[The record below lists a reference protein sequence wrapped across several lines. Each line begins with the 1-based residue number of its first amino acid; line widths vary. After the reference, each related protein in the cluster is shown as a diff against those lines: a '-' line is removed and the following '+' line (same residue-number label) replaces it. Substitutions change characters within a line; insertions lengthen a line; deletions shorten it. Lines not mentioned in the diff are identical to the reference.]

1 MTRSARV
8 LLVDDDK
15 TFIRMVSRFLES
27 EGFQIDVA
35 HRGDIALDRI
45 RDDVFDAM
53 VLDLMMP
60 GLSGHEVLRR
70 LSTNAEGRPVVP
82 ILLLS
87 AKGDEVERIVG
98 LESGADDFLA
108 KPCALRELAARLR
121 AVLRRSVRGKTREDS
136 RGVLRFDDLT
146 LDTGGRR
153 VCLSERSISVTD
165 TEFAI
170 LRTLM
175 VRGGGLVTKDDLSM
189 QALGRP
195 YLPNAR
201 SLDVHIGNLRQKLG
215 TDAAG
220 HSPIR
225 TIRGRGYLLA
235 TAGSA

>member
-1 MTRSARV
+1 MMSSARV

-15 TFIRMVSRFLES
+15 AFVRMVSRFLEG

-35 HRGDIALDRI
+35 HRGELALDRI
-45 RDDVFDAM
+45 RDGVFDAM

-70 LSTNAEGRPVVP
+70 LCTNASGRPIVP
-82 ILLLS
+82 IVLLS
-87 AKGDEVERIVG
+87 AKGDEVERVVG

-121 AVLRRSVRGKTREDS
+121 AVLRRSVHAKTGEDA
-136 RGVLRFDDLT
+136 RGVLRFNDLT
-146 LDTGGRR
+146 LDTGARR
-153 VCLSERSISVTD
+153 VRLSEQSISVTD

-170 LRTLM
+170 LKTLM
-175 VRGGGLVTKDDLSM
+175 ARGGALVTKDELSQ

-220 HSPIR
+220 YSPIR